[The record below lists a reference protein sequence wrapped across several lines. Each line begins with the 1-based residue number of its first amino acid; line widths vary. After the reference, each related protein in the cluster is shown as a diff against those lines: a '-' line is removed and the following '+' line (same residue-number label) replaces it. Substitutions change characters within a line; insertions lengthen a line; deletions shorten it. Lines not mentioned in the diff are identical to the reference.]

1 MVKGGEAAGGGAW
14 RGRSR
19 AREPSS
25 LATAVA
31 PGPQGGCTLAAGLAR
46 SRVLR
51 EAVVVGQGGR
61 SYDSWGRQVPR
72 GLEAPSGVCG
82 GGRLA
87 RVPSLSRPAR
97 AGAGEQQAGASGFSR
112 SPCPRAGSGRRS
124 GQESGRRAG
133 RVGEWGRRGRCPD
146 FASPSRG
153 GKRAGQPPCLP
164 RAAPRL
170 VLALTLR
177 AGRMPAC
184 LIPRGSGGGAAGR
197 HCPRSLAPDWCFCV
211 THGSFICFCNS

>member
-14 RGRSR
+14 RGGAGPGSR
-19 AREPSS
+19 AAWQRRWRLDPK
-25 LATAVA
+25 V
-31 PGPQGGCTLAAGLAR
+31 GAR
-46 SRVLR
+46 SRLAWLGAGYFGKPWWWDR
-51 EAVVVGQGGR
+51 EDEAVTPGAGR
-61 SYDSWGRQVPR
+61 SHGALKHPQEVRR
-72 GLEAPSGVCG
+72 
-82 GGRLA
+82 GRLA
-87 RVPSLSRPAR
+87 RVPLSRPAR

-133 RVGEWGRRGRCPD
+133 RVGEWGRGRCPD
-146 FASPSRG
+146 FASSPSRG

-164 RAAPRL
+164 RRAAAGPRPDPPG
-170 VLALTLR
+170 
-177 AGRMPAC
+177 GRMPAC
-184 LIPRGSGGGAAGR
+184 LTLPVGPAEAAGW